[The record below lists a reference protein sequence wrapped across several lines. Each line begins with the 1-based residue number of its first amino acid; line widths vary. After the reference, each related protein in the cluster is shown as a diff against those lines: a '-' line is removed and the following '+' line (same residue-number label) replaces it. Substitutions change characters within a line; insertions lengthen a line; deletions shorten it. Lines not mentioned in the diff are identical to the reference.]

1 MTPVSSLMKGEIFSH
16 GGFLFIVAGEE
27 DGHVLVD
34 KYMHK
39 INGRWKFNKSK
50 ERKKLPPILNVQRV
64 RIKLEN
70 Y

>member
-1 MTPVSSLMKGEIFSH
+1 MTPVWMLSKGEIFSY
-16 GGFLFIVAGEE
+16 GGALYTVIGPEEENIV
-27 DGHVLVD
+27 VD

-50 ERKKLPPILNVQRV
+50 ERRKLPQVLPVQRV

>member
-1 MTPVSSLMKGEIFSH
+1 MTLASSLKKGEIFSH
-16 GGFLFIVAGEE
+16 NGAIYTVVTPGEE
-27 DGHVLVD
+27 TLVVD

-39 INGRWKFNKSK
+39 INGRWKFNMSK
-50 ERKKLPPILNVQRV
+50 DRRKMPAVAEVQRV